1 MGPETLGLSK
11 TTKKASVR
19 VTATADPGT
28 EASNCAQLEEIVFS
42 CASLTHDDLHDREI

>member
-1 MGPETLGLSK
+1 MTSGLSK

-19 VTATADPGT
+19 VSATVDLGS
-28 EASNCAQLEEIVFS
+28 EALDSARLEEIVFS